1 MAPSSAARK
10 PKNIDPEIQKNIA
23 NILTFQSMSVS
34 LVLCCSTSLELGM
47 NRKTRCAGPTRPRG
61 HSHELLYLFRSLSSF
76 FLYCDTSSLMSYFTN
91 FNSEIWHKRYLNPY
105 LNGPVAVPHARSI
118 SSYTRASPQSTSHD
132 SSIRRAVACRRN
144 RATFSCTLGTSC
156 AQERESSIRSCSH
169 PPNVERDLGRALLQ
183 KRLEW

>member
-1 MAPSSAARK
+1 
-10 PKNIDPEIQKNIA
+10 
-23 NILTFQSMSVS
+23 MSVS

-118 SSYTRASPQSTSHD
+118 SSYIGYRPPRWAAASLPPRSTSHD
-132 SSIRRAVACRRN
+132 SSMRRAVACRTN
-144 RATFSCTLGTSC
+144 RDTFSCTLGTSC

>member
-1 MAPSSAARK
+1 VAPSSAARK

-118 SSYTRASPQSTSHD
+118 SSYI
-132 SSIRRAVACRRN
+132 SSY
-144 RATFSCTLGTSC
+144 TLGTSC